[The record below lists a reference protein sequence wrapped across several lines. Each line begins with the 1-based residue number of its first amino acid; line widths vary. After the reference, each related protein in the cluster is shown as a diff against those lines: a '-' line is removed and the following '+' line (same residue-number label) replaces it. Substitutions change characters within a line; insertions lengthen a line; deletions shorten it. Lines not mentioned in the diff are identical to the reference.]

1 MAINSK
7 DRFATLP
14 EARQKAIL
22 ARADELVAAE
32 MTLAELRE
40 ARQRSQADLAGRL
53 GVKQAAVSRI
63 ERRTDM
69 YVSSLRHVVEA
80 MGGRLDI
87 IARFP
92 NRAPVRLKQF
102 KTLHK
107 V

>member
-22 ARADELVAAE
+22 ARADKLVAKE

-40 ARQRSQADLAGRL
+40 ARECSQVELADRL
-53 GVKQAAVSRI
+53 GIKQAAVSRL
-63 ERRTDM
+63 ERRVDM
-69 YVSSLRHVVEA
+69 YVSSMRHIVEA
-80 MGGRLDI
+80 MGGTLEI
-87 IARFP
+87 TARFP